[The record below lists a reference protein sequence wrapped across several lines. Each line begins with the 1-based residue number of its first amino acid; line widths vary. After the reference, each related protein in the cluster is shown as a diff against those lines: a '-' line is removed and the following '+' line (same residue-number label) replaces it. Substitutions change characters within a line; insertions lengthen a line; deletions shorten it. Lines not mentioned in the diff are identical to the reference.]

1 MNQTNQ
7 LRDGYMT
14 NMIWSKKII
23 FENRRKRENDVI
35 FKWNSAVLKKKK
47 VLNNE
52 GLMASTKHV
61 PSINNLMAGCL

>member
-14 NMIWSKKII
+14 NIDLKQKII

-35 FKWNSAVLKKKK
+35 FKWNSAVIKKKK
-47 VLNNE
+47 V
-52 GLMASTKHV
+52 
-61 PSINNLMAGCL
+61 